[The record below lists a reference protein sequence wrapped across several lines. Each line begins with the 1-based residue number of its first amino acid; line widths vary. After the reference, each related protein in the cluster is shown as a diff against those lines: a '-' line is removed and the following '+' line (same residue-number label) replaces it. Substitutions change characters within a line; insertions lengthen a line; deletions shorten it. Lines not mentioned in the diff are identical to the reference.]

1 MSRTCSDL
9 ETLLRNEK
17 ILEEALLYY
26 RKDHDLCIKLRDDVE
41 EAEAT
46 RLIDEVLMEQG
57 KFSEA
62 LEHHTQY
69 LDMARSTEQR
79 ALAILGWTYITMAQS
94 DPANLQKT
102 LKYSVK

>member
-41 EAEAT
+41 KAEGAP
-46 RLIDEVLMEQG
+46 
-57 KFSEA
+57 
-62 LEHHTQY
+62 
-69 LDMARSTEQR
+69 ST
-79 ALAILGWTYITMAQS
+79 
-94 DPANLQKT
+94 DK
-102 LKYSVK
+102 V